1 MIEVR
6 DLVYEYPNKRALD
19 GVSLTIE
26 AATITAL
33 VGPNG
38 AGKTT
43 LMRCLAALEMPYS
56 GHVRIDGLDTR
67 EHPRKIHEN
76 LSFLPDF
83 FGLYDSLSVR
93 RCLAFAARAHG
104 LTGGAVDIAVDKAA
118 ERVGLTERM
127 KQKAA
132 ELSRGLRQRLAIGQ
146 AIVHEPKVIMLD
158 EPASGLDPDAR
169 RSLSALFLELQASG
183 LTLIVSS
190 HILSELEDY
199 SGSMII
205 IQDGKMV
212 GGQAVGLTEN
222 RISYLV
228 ELAAPAAD
236 FDAFL
241 QRLPGLSRAE
251 TRGAVSQVWLDGP
264 DRRADIVRAI
274 VGGGYALCGFSETR
288 RTLEQTYLEET
299 GKAAR

>member
-6 DLVYEYPNKRALD
+6 DLVYEYPTKRALN
-19 GVSLTIE
+19 GVSLTIQPG
-26 AATITAL
+26 TITAL

-56 GHVRIDGLDTR
+56 GQVLIHGLDTR
-67 EHPRKIHEN
+67 ESPREIHEN

-83 FGLYDSLSVR
+83 FGLYDSLTVR
-93 RCLAFAARAHG
+93 RCLTFAARAHG
-104 LTGGAVDIAVDKAA
+104 LTGSAVETAVEKAA
-118 ERVGLTERM
+118 ARVGLTDRM

-169 RSLSALFLELQASG
+169 RSLSALFLELKASG

-199 SGSMII
+199 SDQMII
-205 IQDGKMV
+205 IQNGLMV
-212 GGQAVGLTEN
+212 GGQAVALSEN

-228 ELAAPAAD
+228 ELAAPDAGFAAY
-236 FDAFL
+236 L
-241 QRLPGLSRAE
+241 ERLPGVTQATLN
-251 TRGAVSQVWLDGP
+251 GATAQVWLDSP
-264 DRRADIVRAI
+264 ERRAGVIRAI
-274 VGGGYALCGFSETR
+274 VSDGYPLTGFAETR

>member
-26 AATITAL
+26 AGTITAL

-56 GHVRIDGLDTR
+56 GQVRIDGLDTR
-67 EHPRKIHEN
+67 EEPRRIHEN

-93 RCLAFAARAHG
+93 RCLTFAARAHG
-104 LTGGAVDIAVDKAA
+104 LTGRSVDIAVDKAA
-118 ERVGLTERM
+118 ERVGLTERS

-169 RSLSALFLELQASG
+169 RSLSALFLELKDSG

-212 GGQAVGLTEN
+212 GGQAVALTEN

-228 ELAAPAAD
+228 ELATPAAD
-236 FDAFL
+236 FDGFL
-241 QRLPGLSRAE
+241 LRLPG
-251 TRGAVSQVWLDGP
+251 VSKVEGKGVIAQVWLDTP
-264 DRRADIVRAI
+264 DRRSEVVRAI
-274 VGGGYALCGFSETR
+274 VGGGYPLCGFAETR